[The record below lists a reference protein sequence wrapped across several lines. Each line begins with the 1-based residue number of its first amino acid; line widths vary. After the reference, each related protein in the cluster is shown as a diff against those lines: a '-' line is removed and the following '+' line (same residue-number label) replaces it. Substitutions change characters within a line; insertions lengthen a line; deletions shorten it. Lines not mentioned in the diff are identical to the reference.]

1 MKFIKSVFAEMKL
14 VTWPTAKETRRDTFT
29 VVATSILFAIYFA
42 VVDWALLLVLNRFIF
57 QIVDSA
63 KSGILVIEKTAHVL
77 TVFYFVVDFE
87 ER

>member
-29 VVATSILFAIYFA
+29 VVMTSILFAVYFA

-57 QIVDSA
+57 
-63 KSGILVIEKTAHVL
+63 
-77 TVFYFVVDFE
+77 
-87 ER
+87 